1 MRAYKYLG
9 LICTLFA
16 VMGCSDFLEEHS
28 QSEVIPSTAAD
39 YGLMFYQ
46 VLQSTPEGTI
56 REMDDDVAIDE
67 SQFNGTEEN
76 WSAMNLRKSFTWQP
90 DIWEGA
96 EGRWCQ
102 YESGYTS
109 ISTMNAILG
118 EIDDATGSV
127 QEKELVKAR
136 ALATR
141 AYFYFIL
148 VNMFGE
154 PYHVNPE
161 APGLVIK
168 LEAVY
173 TDEPMSRNTVG
184 EVYER
189 VVKDLEEAST
199 LFQKYPKQGNDYLVN
214 GTATDI
220 LLSRVYLY
228 MEEYDK
234 AITTA
239 DRAIESSEG
248 LCDYTALPAGFYY
261 MTTYDNPEVEWLFA
275 SIFFEQLFR
284 PSDDLLSKFQ
294 LGDRR
299 RDFLVD
305 DGSSGWYSPGIKK
318 VDAESGMTPNNMI
331 RTAEAYL
338 NRMEA
343 KVLSETPDL
352 TGALADLNELR
363 RHRITGYS
371 DVSITD
377 AETLLQEIR
386 DERRVELCFEGHR
399 WFDLR
404 RYGMPAITH
413 EFRVS
418 LVAPLLRYTLQ
429 EGDPMYTLPLPQSAL
444 KNNSKLGQ
452 NPSADGAER
461 TGVPVV

>member
-1 MRAYKYLG
+1 MLA
-9 LICTLFA
+9 
-16 VMGCSDFLEEHS
+16 GCSDFLEEHS
-28 QSEVIPSTAAD
+28 QSEVIPTSASD
-39 YGLMFYQ
+39 YGMMFYQ
-46 VLQSTPEGTI
+46 YLQSTPDENV
-56 REMDDDVAIDE
+56 RYLDDDVAIDE
-67 SQFNGTEEN
+67 TNFYEFDDWGATTN
-76 WSAMNLRKSFTWQP
+76 RKAFTWQP
-90 DIWEGA
+90 DMWEGTDA
-96 EGRWCQ
+96 AYCQ
-102 YESGYTS
+102 YSEGYRK
-109 ISTMNAILG
+109 ILTMNAILD
-118 EIDDATGSV
+118 EIDEATGSE
-127 QEKELVKAR
+127 QEREMVKAK

-141 AYFYFIL
+141 GWCYFIL

-154 PYHVNPE
+154 PYNHNPE
-161 APGLVIK
+161 APGVTLK

-173 TDEPMSRNTVG
+173 NPNAMARNTVR
-184 EVYER
+184 EVYEQ
-189 VVKDLEEAST
+189 VVEDLEAASA
-199 LFQKYPKQGNDYLVN
+199 LFQKYPKQRGDYLVN

-234 AITTA
+234 AITAA

-275 SIFFEQLFR
+275 MVLLDQVFK
-284 PSDDLLSKFQ
+284 PSDDLLSKFKP
-294 LGDRR
+294 GDRR
-299 RDFLVD
+299 RDFLAD
-305 DGSSGWYSPGIKK
+305 DGSSGWVMPGIRKIE
-318 VDAESGMTPNNMI
+318 AANSWLNNMI

-371 DVSITD
+371 DVNITD

-404 RYGMPAITH
+404 RYGMPSISH
-413 EFRVS
+413 DFRTNTVT
-418 LVAPLLRYTLQ
+418 PRLRYTLR
-429 EGDPMYTLPLPQSAL
+429 EGDPMYTLPLPRAAIESNPML
-444 KNNSKLGQ
+444 EQ
-452 NPSADGAER
+452 NPSADEPER
-461 TGVPVV
+461 GGSPIV

>member
-1 MRAYKYLG
+1 M
-9 LICTLFA
+9 LFT

-28 QSEVIPSTAAD
+28 QSEVIPSSASD
-39 YGLMFYQ
+39 YGLMIYPALDL
-46 VLQSTPEGTI
+46 VPGGTI
-56 REMDDDVAIDE
+56 LEMDDDVAIDE
-67 SQFNGTEEN
+67 SQFSETDEN
-76 WSAMNLRKSFTWQP
+76 WSAMSLRKSFTWQP
-90 DIWEGA
+90 DIWEGSQA
-96 EGRWCQ
+96 RMSY
-102 YESGYTS
+102 YEAGYEAIS
-109 ISTMNAILG
+109 IMNAILDG
-118 EIDDATGSV
+118 IDDATGSV

-141 AYFYFIL
+141 AYYYFIL
-148 VNMFGE
+148 VNLFGE
-154 PYHVNPE
+154 PYAVDPE
-161 APGLVIK
+161 SLGLVLK

-173 TDEPMSRNTVG
+173 SEEPMSRSTVG
-184 EVYER
+184 EVYAQ
-189 VVKDLEEAST
+189 VVADLEEASA
-199 LFQKYPKQGNDYLVN
+199 LFQKYPKQGKDYMVN

-234 AITTA
+234 TIMAA
-239 DRAIESSEG
+239 DRAIESAEG
-248 LCDYTALPAGFYY
+248 LCDYTALPMGFYY

-275 SIFFEQLFR
+275 IVYFEQLFR
-284 PSDDLLSKFQ
+284 PSDDLLSTFKP
-294 LGDRR
+294 GDRR

-305 DGSSGWYSPGIKK
+305 DGSLGWYIPGIKK
-318 VDAESGMTPNNMI
+318 VNTENFSGPNNMI

-371 DVSITD
+371 DVNIMD

-418 LVAPLLRYTLQ
+418 LVAPVLRYTLQ
-429 EGDPMYTLPLPQSAL
+429 EGDAMYTLPFPQSAL
-444 KNNSKLGQ
+444 KNNSKLRQ
-452 NPSADGAER
+452 NPSADMAER
-461 TGVPVV
+461 TGAPVV